1 LPIPP
6 VSQDG
11 LTSDVCLLS
20 GRRVFASKRFT
31 DAWSNQ
37 AKSPEVV
44 AGLYAAV
51 ERMRLISSS
60 SVVRAAEQVIRNVV
74 EAYSDPNKTFDETRK
89 RIESGELRNP
99 LREFT
104 EARKEELRAMRG

>member
-1 LPIPP
+1 MPIPP

-11 LTSDVCLLS
+11 LTSDGYVYCLVDRYL
-20 GRRVFASKRFT
+20 GKWIQQYCPPLLEANAS
-31 DAWSNQ
+31 
-37 AKSPEVV
+37 
-44 AGLYAAV
+44 
-51 ERMRLISSS
+51 ISSS

-104 EARKEELRAMRG
+104 EACKEELRAMRG